1 MSQLAFEL
9 AFASSNAE
17 ASRRARVASMRSP
30 TQGGVTQSA
39 RIPSSDSES
48 PPRTALT
55 THSHQTVPTMS
66 FDPAAVAEAESL
78 RLVTFTS
85 ETAFD
90 LGLKLR
96 EHIRAKYP
104 GQPAIVDIR
113 SAVSEQQLF
122 FACCA
127 EGSLPDNAWC
137 AAVPSP
143 SLSLGQALRR
153 RRADEMARGPR

>member
-1 MSQLAFEL
+1 MDERAVFEL
-9 AFASSNAE
+9 AFACSNAVV
-17 ASRRARVASMRSP
+17 SRRDRIASMRSP
-30 TQGGVTQSA
+30 TQGDVRKSA
-39 RIPSSDSES
+39 RIPSS
-48 PPRTALT
+48 PPRTAALSAHTLT
-55 THSHQTVPTMS
+55 NLSVPTMS